1 MGCGSTHL
9 KMDGK
14 IIRQENIELEISDI
28 CKNNKD
34 LYQAQSLIHLITN
47 IRNKIIYEYDN
58 LIYISGACLFKNPSI
73 SHCTKCI
80 LSKVCSESDGDLNNV
95 GFSYREDPPFFK
107 LKLEKF
113 SQETQ
118 DLIKKLFEFT
128 IRLRDYKIILKQID
142 KETPKLIY
150 IVFENNNNESKEN
163 INKINKAILLFKD
176 LSKLRTNILIEYKN
190 QIYDLI
196 MGNRIFCNQVNKIGE
211 EAYKNKITDIY
222 DIAMLFKKHIN
233 DEDFI
238 SNVKKEEWAMYNSI
252 NEAKKIM
259 EKKLQKEKV
268 EEIASPLLTF
278 SFKKIINS
286 ENKIENNKEDSKS

>member
-14 IIRQENIELEISDI
+14 IIRQENIELEITDI

-150 IVFENNNNESKEN
+150 IVFENNNNVSKEN

-286 ENKIENNKEDSKS
+286 ENQIENNKEDSKS

>member
-1 MGCGSTHL
+1 M
-9 KMDGK
+9 
-14 IIRQENIELEISDI
+14 
-28 CKNNKD
+28 
-34 LYQAQSLIHLITN
+34 
-47 IRNKIIYEYDN
+47 
-58 LIYISGACLFKNPSI
+58 
-73 SHCTKCI
+73 
-80 LSKVCSESDGDLNNV
+80 NNV

-150 IVFENNNNESKEN
+150 IVFENNNNVSKEN

-286 ENKIENNKEDSKS
+286 ENQIENNKEDSKS

>member
-150 IVFENNNNESKEN
+150 IVFENNNNVSKEN

-286 ENKIENNKEDSKS
+286 ENQIENNKEDSKS

>member
-150 IVFENNNNESKEN
+150 IVFENNNNVSKEN

-176 LSKLRTNILIEYKN
+176 LSKLRTNILVEYKN

-286 ENKIENNKEDSKS
+286 ENQIENNKEDSKS

>member
-1 MGCGSTHL
+1 MGCGSMHL

-150 IVFENNNNESKEN
+150 IVFENNNNVSKEN

-286 ENKIENNKEDSKS
+286 ENQIENNKEDSKS